1 MNEKKT
7 VEHAASVI
15 KAMQEEY
22 AKGVIKDWEI
32 PPMVNMKTG
41 ETTGF
46 AVVINVA
53 SKYDYTEDLLKE
65 WKERFDADE
74 YKISARRN
82 QLWITF
88 TIRTFVPTEAHITKM
103 AHAIGLDNKKPD
115 KSQFYEA
122 YRNGSWYDKPD
133 DLWDELVLSGF
144 AIDRRKPNDYGYRVS
159 PKGMQFLAEHYKIMI
174 NYTNEYEGRTDV

>member
-22 AKGVIKDWEI
+22 AKGVIKDWEM

-46 AVVINVA
+46 AVVLQVGT
-53 SKYDYTEDLLKE
+53 KYDYTEELLKQ

-82 QLWITF
+82 QLWLTF
-88 TIRTFVPTEAHITKM
+88 TIRTFVPTEAHIAKM

-133 DLWDELVLSGF
+133 ELWDDLVVAGF
-144 AIDRRKPNDYGYRVS
+144 ATDRRKPNDYGYSVS
-159 PKGMQFLAEHYKIMI
+159 PKGMQFLAKHYKIMI
-174 NYTNEYEGRTDV
+174 NYTNEYEGRE